1 MVLNIIIKNNKKLS
15 YTLVMK
21 VLNFRNGIIKLIP
34 VKCFMKANKLINYN
48 FFFAQPTKYR
58 NYIKK
63 MNQITEYFH
72 HDTTFML
79 TLSHDSYSLQPCIE

>member
-34 VKCFMKANKLINYN
+34 FKCFMKANKLINYN
-48 FFFAQPTKYR
+48 DIYI
-58 NYIKK
+58 YIK
-63 MNQITEYFH
+63 Q
-72 HDTTFML
+72 
-79 TLSHDSYSLQPCIE
+79 LSNPLKNKF